1 VQRRGRKKEKVRI
14 MRTRGWGD
22 GLEEGRE
29 MEKGRDGG
37 ERERREKGG
46 KSGDGKKR
54 EGERSGEKGGE
65 KGRKKEKE
73 RIQKMWG
80 GGEGDGIEGGEV
92 RSQNGQVNRFI
103 WNKKFNPKFRVQ
115 DTNMVKTRKGQN
127 WKCSF

>member
-1 VQRRGRKKEKVRI
+1 MDG
-14 MRTRGWGD
+14 GD
-22 GLEEGRE
+22 WLEEKGRE

>member
-1 VQRRGRKKEKVRI
+1 MGWKRAEKWKRGETEERGR
-14 MRTRGWGD
+14 
-22 GLEEGRE
+22 EER
-29 MEKGRDGG
+29 
-37 ERERREKGG
+37 KGG

-103 WNKKFNPKFRVQ
+103 WNKKFNPKCRVQ
-115 DTNMVKTRKGQN
+115 DTNMVKTRKGKN

>member
-1 VQRRGRKKEKVRI
+1 MK
-14 MRTRGWGD
+14 TRGWGD

-46 KSGDGKKR
+46 KEWRREEKR
-54 EGERSGEKGGE
+54 RKGEKSGEKEGE

-92 RSQNGQVNRFI
+92 RIQNGQV
-103 WNKKFNPKFRVQ
+103 K
-115 DTNMVKTRKGQN
+115 
-127 WKCSF
+127 